1 MKSCMFSRWS
11 ATVQLCSSPDGAPAK
26 VASRAHHRLH
36 LRGSP
41 PRTTRWS
48 TARPLV
54 EFPFQPLCGLRFISY
69 RLYTPS
75 PTKRALLV
83 YVINYGFHPSTHYRI
98 LTSNRPSPQSVS
110 STEHVSKQSLASS
123 SALHWGL
130 RSQQLRQPPRCWVSQ
145 GFCSLLSPANTRR
158 PQAGRSTRSAAQRP
172 HQKQILLDRP
182 RPPPMGAH
190 RRPTHHR
197 LLNPGTG

>member
-1 MKSCMFSRWS
+1 MFSQWS
-11 ATVQLCSSPDGAPAK
+11 ATVQLCSSPDGLAAK
-26 VASRAHHRLH
+26 VASRAHHSFH

-41 PRTTRWS
+41 PRTTRWR

-54 EFPFQPLCGLRFISY
+54 EFPFQPLCGLRFIKY

-83 YVINYGFHPSTHYRI
+83 YVINYGFHPSTHSRI
-98 LTSNRPSPQSVS
+98 LTSNRPSPPSAP
-110 STEHVSKQSLASS
+110 STDHVSNQPLAL
-123 SALHWGL
+123 SALHRGL
-130 RSQQLRQPPRCWVSQ
+130 RSQQLRQPPRYWVSQ
-145 GFCSLLSPANTRR
+145 GFCALRCPGNARR
-158 PQAGRSTRSAAQRP
+158 PQARRSTRSAVYRT
-172 HQKQILLDRP
+172 HQEQILLDRP